1 MLYWLVSSVILR
13 GTFKDEHWYLVFRK
27 LPSVLLDGT
36 ISTSERGTISVVSS
50 GMSFPNVLMLVRV
63 GGTFIVSTG
72 TLHYSLWYFRL
83 CC

>member
-1 MLYWLVSSVILR
+1 MVLSIILGGSFCYIWWCLLLYWLVSSVILR

-50 GMSFPNVLMLVRV
+50 GMSFDV
-63 GGTFIVSTG
+63 G
-72 TLHYSLWYFRL
+72 
-83 CC
+83 